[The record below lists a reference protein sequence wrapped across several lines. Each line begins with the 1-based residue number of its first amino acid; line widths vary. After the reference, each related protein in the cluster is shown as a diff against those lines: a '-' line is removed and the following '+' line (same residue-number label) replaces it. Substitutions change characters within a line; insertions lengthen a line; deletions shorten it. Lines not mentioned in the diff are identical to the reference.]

1 MKDSFVLYTSMLQ
14 STRKLSLEQKGKLFE
29 AIIEY
34 QTTGE
39 VPEID
44 DLAVDIY
51 FDMIKNQMDID
62 NKKYKE
68 TLEKR
73 REAGKKGGRPKKDVK
88 ENQMDNDEAIKSE
101 MIDEKPNDF
110 EKNQMENKKAK
121 GFSEKLNDNENDND
135 NENVNNNILS
145 HSSQNELQ
153 TFVKVWNEHA
163 EKYGLPKV
171 KELTN
176 KRKKKLKSRLKDNPD
191 FLKDFEKA
199 LKQVEYSSFL
209 KGKKNG
215 WKMDFDWLITN
226 DTNYVRVIEGK
237 YKDPES
243 EETYEEPLY
252 HL

>member
-1 MKDSFVLYTSMLQ
+1 MRDSFVFYRS
-14 STRKLSLEQKGKLFE
+14 FAE
-29 AIIEY
+29 AIEALD
-34 QTTGE
+34 GE
-39 VPEID
+39 NAKELMMAIFKYALEDTEPEIED
-44 DLAVDIY
+44 PV
-51 FDMIKNQMDID
+51 IKAMFSLMKPQLEI
-62 NKKYKE
+62 NKKRYE
-68 TLEKR
+68 N
-73 REAGKKGGRPKKDVK
+73 AKKGGRPKKN
-88 ENQMDNDEAIKSE
+88 ENQTETETKPNENQTETETKPNE
-101 MIDEKPNDF
+101 NQTETKKNQTETKTKPND
-110 EKNQMENKKAK
+110 EKSKPNVNVNV
-121 GFSEKLNDNENDND
+121 NDNV
-135 NENVNNNILS
+135 NVNNNNNILS